1 MFQSISKSKIQLQT
15 LQWLHK
21 MKAKIETTLKNLFE
35 SGDPCLDSLSI
46 RIECP
51 FDSGIG
57 VQCEGKTSSGTVCP
71 EPDMDALSDFIDEVR
86 ASHPNE
92 RFNIVEIRMTSPT
105 NIVIERTFDEAF
117 QREAEELVRD

>member
-1 MFQSISKSKIQLQT
+1 
-15 LQWLHK
+15 